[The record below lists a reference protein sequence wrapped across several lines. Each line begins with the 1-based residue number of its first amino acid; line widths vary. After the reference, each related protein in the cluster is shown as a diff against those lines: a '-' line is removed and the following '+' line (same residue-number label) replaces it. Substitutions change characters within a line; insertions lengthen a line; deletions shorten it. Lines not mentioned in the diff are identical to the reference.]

1 MSGLFPKPKP
11 IVMPEVKKEPP
22 EIVTEAMKGEGAKP
36 KKRKGRA
43 ETIVTGELEPMTAGK
58 TLLG

>member
-1 MSGLFPKPKP
+1 MGRIFGTPRS
-11 IVMPEVKKEPP
+11 IRMPEVEEEP
-22 EIVTEAMKGEGAKP
+22 EVVSEAMKGEGAKP

-43 ETIVTGELEPMTAGK
+43 ETIVTGELEPFGVPGK